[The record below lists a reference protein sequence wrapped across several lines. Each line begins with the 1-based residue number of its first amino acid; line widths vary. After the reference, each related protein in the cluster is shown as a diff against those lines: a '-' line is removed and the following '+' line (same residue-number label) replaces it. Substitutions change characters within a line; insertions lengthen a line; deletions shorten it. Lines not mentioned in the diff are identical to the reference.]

1 MFTCTKGWRQLPD
14 GAALFKLNSTSE
26 VDITQLVGRVAL
38 LGYYLCDGFTMG
50 AAQLREWL
58 LTALDDTDGT
68 MTTAELRDYVQL
80 KGKALGKSAVIES
93 VYRNLTVLERRGD
106 VVRRPGPGRDAHWA
120 AAATQ
125 RSAQDRP
132 A

>member
-1 MFTCTKGWRQLPD
+1 MASQW
-14 GAALFKLNSTSE
+14 
-26 VDITQLVGRVAL
+26 
-38 LGYYLCDGFTMG
+38 G

-58 LTALDDTDGT
+58 LAALDDTDGT
-68 MTTAELRDYVQL
+68 LTTAELRDYVQRRADRA
-80 KGKALGKSAVIES
+80 GKDTVIES

-120 AAATQ
+120 AATQ
-125 RSAQDRP
+125 RSARDRP

>member
-1 MFTCTKGWRQLPD
+1 MASQWGT
-14 GAALFKLNSTSE
+14 
-26 VDITQLVGRVAL
+26 
-38 LGYYLCDGFTMG
+38 
-50 AAQLREWL
+50 AQLREWL
-58 LTALDDTDGT
+58 LTALHATDGT
-68 MTTAELRDYVQL
+68 MTTADLRDYVQL
-80 KGKALGKSAVIES
+80 RGKALGKGTVIEA

-125 RSAQDRP
+125 RSEQDRP

>member
-1 MFTCTKGWRQLPD
+1 MASQWGT
-14 GAALFKLNSTSE
+14 
-26 VDITQLVGRVAL
+26 
-38 LGYYLCDGFTMG
+38 
-50 AAQLREWL
+50 AQLREWL
-58 LTALDDTDGT
+58 LTALQDTDET
-68 MTTAELRDYVQL
+68 MTTAQLRDYVQRQ
-80 KGKALGKSAVIES
+80 GKSAVIEA

-106 VVRRPGPGRDAHWA
+106 VVRRPGPGRDACWA